1 MHIGISSP
9 LTIKEFLPFLNKE
22 SQVKA
27 NGIIGLKAPAVDS
40 LIHSF
45 LIKGHKVSVY
55 TLTFEVENIV
65 ILKGD
70 LLTIYINPLR
80 TNGMLRAL
88 TFFNKEINYIF
99 KSIKLEPNLPD
110 ILHAHWTY
118 EYAQGVVKFR
128 NRIPVII
135 TVRDWAPKI
144 LKLNLNYY
152 RFSRYLMDF
161 RIFKTSNLTILA
173 NSPYIKQLVKEKW
186 NKEIEVIPNSISNEF
201 IKTISTNIEKKSYIL
216 SVSNNISPAKNIEK
230 LLIAFQKINKKFE
243 DIELN
248 LVGKQFYITVPKVKK
263 WKTMGLLYKV
273 NLLGEVDHK
282 KLIEEY
288 DRAIVLVH
296 PSLEESFGNVLIEAL
311 ARGLPVIAGKFS
323 GAVPYI
329 LENGKIGKLCDVS
342 SVNEI
347 ESSMLDMLNN
357 KALMFDLSEKGIE
370 HVLSNYSQD
379 VVSNKTLAI
388 YKKLIKE

>member
-9 LTIKEFLPFLNKE
+9 VTIQEFVPFLNKE

-45 LIKGHKVSVY
+45 LIQGHKVSVY
-55 TLTFEVENIV
+55 TLTFEVKNRV
-65 ILKGD
+65 ILRGD

-80 TNGMLRAL
+80 VNGKLRAL
-88 TFFNKEINYIF
+88 TFFNKEINFIF
-99 KSIKLEPNLPD
+99 ESVKLEPHLPD

-152 RFSRYLMDF
+152 RFARYLMDF
-161 RIFKTSNLTILA
+161 RIFKTSNLTFLA
-173 NSPYIKQLVKEKW
+173 NSPYIKQLVKKKW
-186 NKEIEVIPNSISNEF
+186 KKEVEVIPNSISNKF
-201 IKTISTNIEKKSYIL
+201 IKTNFTNIEKKRYII

-243 DIELN
+243 DVELN
-248 LVGKQFYITVPKVKK
+248 LVGKQFYMNVPKVKK
-263 WKTMGLLYKV
+263 WETMGLLNKV
-273 NLLGEVDHK
+273 NLIGEVDHK
-282 KLIEEY
+282 KLMEEY

-296 PSLEESFGNVLIEAL
+296 PSLEESFGNILIEAL

-329 LENGKIGKLCDVS
+329 LENGKIGELCDVS
-342 SVNEI
+342 SISVMEN
-347 ESSMLDMLNN
+347 SMADMLNN
-357 KALMFDLSEKGIE
+357 KALMVDLSEKGIK
-370 HVLSNYSQD
+370 HVWSKYSQE
-379 VVSNKTLAI
+379 VVSNQTLAI
-388 YKKLIKE
+388 YNKLIKE